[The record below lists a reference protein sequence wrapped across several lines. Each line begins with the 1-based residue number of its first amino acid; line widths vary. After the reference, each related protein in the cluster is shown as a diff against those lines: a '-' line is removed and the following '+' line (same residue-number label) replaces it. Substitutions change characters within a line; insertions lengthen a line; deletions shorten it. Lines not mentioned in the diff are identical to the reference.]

1 MNKMT
6 EPAGFIGFNNNLFE
20 RMRDM
25 HRSWRT
31 IDVPACFISGKQDW
45 GTYQRP
51 GVYEAMQTIAC
62 TRMIGCH
69 LIEGAGHW
77 VQQERPQQVSH
88 LLLQFV
94 KQAGE
99 RENR

>member
-1 MNKMT
+1 MLSATDSFRPHN
-6 EPAGFIGFNNNLFE
+6 
-20 RMRDM
+20 RR
-25 HRSWRT
+25 
-31 IDVPACFISGKQDW
+31 ACLLHFRQTRLGHLINVLASN
-45 GTYQRP
+45 
-51 GVYEAMQTIAC
+51 EAMQAIAC

-77 VQQERPQQVSH
+77 VQQEQPQQVSH